1 MKNIKS
7 QTYTVTTNSD
17 GSFTINFGKNVIV
30 ISAGGV
36 ASYSGC
42 TFGRVDGFSV
52 WGFNSTYLK
61 NATISVDVTYIEG
74 LIYN

>member
-7 QTYTVTTNSD
+7 QTYTVTTSSD
-17 GSFTINFGKNVIV
+17 GSFAINFGKDVIV
-30 ISAGGV
+30 IAAGGV
-36 ASYSGC
+36 AAYTGF

-61 NATISVDVTYIEG
+61 NTTRQVDITYIEG
-74 LIYN
+74 KI

>member
-7 QTYTVTTNSD
+7 QTYTVITNSD
-17 GSFTINFGKNVIV
+17 GSFTINFGKDVIV
-30 ISAGGV
+30 IAAGGV
-36 ASYSGC
+36 STYAGF

-61 NATISVDVTYIEG
+61 NATLQVDISYIEG
-74 LIYN
+74 KI

>member
-30 ISAGGV
+30 IAAGGV
-36 ASYSGC
+36 ASYNGF
-42 TFGRVDGFSV
+42 TFGRVNGFYV
-52 WGFNSTYLK
+52 WGFNCTYFK
-61 NATISVDVTYIEG
+61 NMTLQVDITYIEG
-74 LIYN
+74 QI